1 MTRKD
6 FYCEYYKRTNKIFS
20 DKIIWSQKE
29 REKAWQKRQIYI
41 SKLERKVFI
50 SIQYLILLLCW
61 VPMCFDSKLWIVI
74 PISISVSTLV
84 YFVTDFSFIK
94 MELLYSIYRKNDA
107 YASMLHDI
115 FIGNFAEFLEKLKS
129 ATKKKVTGYV
139 FWSGGKFYGKY
150 FAVCRSKND
159 KIVLMFKRNRVIVTV
174 NENTTV
180 IRAKLTKQEILDEIA
195 TIIN

>member
-1 MTRKD
+1 MKRKD
-6 FYCEYYKRTNKIFS
+6 FYREYFKRTNEVFS
-20 DKIIWSQKE
+20 DKYIWSQKE
-29 REKAWQKRQIYI
+29 REKARKKRQIYI
-41 SKLERKVFI
+41 SKLERKIFI
-50 SIQYLILLLCW
+50 AIQYLILLLCW
-61 VPMCFDSKLWIVI
+61 VPMCFDSSLWVVI
-74 PISISVSTLV
+74 PIALFISALE
-84 YFVTDFSFIK
+84 FLVTDFSFIK
-94 MELLYSIYRKNDA
+94 IELLYSIYRKNDA
-107 YASMLHDI
+107 YASMLYDI

-180 IRAKLTKQEILDEIA
+180 IRAKLTEQEILDEIA